1 MSTPDLPPPPPPT
14 GVPVAPGEPP
24 APPSGSTEPPEPEQP
39 SGWFPDPNGRHEHR
53 YFNGRTWT
61 ADVSDGGQRSIDPLG
76 SGPSPAAA
84 YVPARRGNGM
94 ATAALVCGIG
104 AVLLGWIPF
113 LVVAGFVLAVLA
125 LVFGVQGV
133 RRSNL
138 TGSGRGQAVAGI
150 VLGALGVALSVIG
163 VILSVVAF
171 REVRAFMNPAAHDVE
186 VTSCAV
192 VDGVAT
198 AEGTL
203 TNRDDDPAR
212 FTVFVEL
219 RVGDEHS
226 EHSDRMELLDPGDT
240 ATWRVAEFDVVAGE
254 QCDVDEIHVFGP
266 FPFDVPMDRP

>member
-1 MSTPDLPPPPPPT
+1 MSTPDLPPPPPPAGIPVPT
-14 GVPVAPGEPP
+14 GEHPGRSSGPP
-24 APPSGSTEPPEPEQP
+24 GPDQP

-61 ADVSDGGQRSIDPLG
+61 ADVSDGGHRSIDPLG
-76 SGPSPAAA
+76 SMPSPAAA

-104 AVLLGWIPF
+104 AVLLAWIPF
-113 LVVAGFVLAVLA
+113 IVVAGFVLAVLA

-138 TGSGRGQAVAGI
+138 TETGRGQAVAGI

-203 TNRDDDPAR
+203 TNRDDDPSR

-219 RVGDEHS
+219 RVGDERS
-226 EHSDRMELLDPGDT
+226 EHADRLELLDPGDT
-240 ATWRVAEFDVVAGE
+240 ATWRVAEFDVGAAEG
-254 QCDVDEIHVFGP
+254 CDTDEIHVFGP